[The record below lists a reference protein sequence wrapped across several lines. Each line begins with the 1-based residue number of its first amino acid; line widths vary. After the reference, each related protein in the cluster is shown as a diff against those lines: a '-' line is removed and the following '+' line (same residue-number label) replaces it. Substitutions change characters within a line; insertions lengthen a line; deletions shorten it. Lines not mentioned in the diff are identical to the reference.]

1 MDTNAKKASNIRL
14 GDTARTRLKQFFLMD
29 RIKKKDFQVIVE
41 HLTIAEVEPISGA
54 WSFAF
59 PLIITSILLGVCSHS
74 CSLPLIARF
83 ASVFNGLIKSG
94 RKQLPKLVVGL
105 LLAGSG
111 VTFYATC
118 TEKVSQIFQQPDIIT
133 ASMDEVSSN
142 SKPVFRQLRKL
153 PEKLKILMDKIPHQ
167 EINEEEASLFDML
180 WLLLASVIFVPLFQ
194 KIPGGSPVLGYLT
207 AGILIGPYGCSIIR
221 NELSKVYV
229 ELGSLNNSRR
239 ELFAA
244 EMHLKNTIKQV
255 SNRFREEKISLEDY
269 VSH

>member
-1 MDTNAKKASNIRL
+1 M
-14 GDTARTRLKQFFLMD
+14 LK
-29 RIKKKDFQVIVE
+29 
-41 HLTIAEVEPISGA
+41 PISGA

-111 VTFYATC
+111 VAFYATC
-118 TEKVSQIFQQPDIIT
+118 TEK
-133 ASMDEVSSN
+133 
-142 SKPVFRQLRKL
+142 LRKL

-221 NELSKVYV
+221 NGSELWNDGDRFKKFAHASLELSKVYV